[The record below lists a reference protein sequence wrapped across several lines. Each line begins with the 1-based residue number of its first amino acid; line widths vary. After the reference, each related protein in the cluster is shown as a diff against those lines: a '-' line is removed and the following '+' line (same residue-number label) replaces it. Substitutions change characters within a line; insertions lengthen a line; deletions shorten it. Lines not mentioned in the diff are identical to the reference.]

1 MWIVL
6 IYIFLNFNIDIV
18 RLIIFFFY
26 CLNYILCRER
36 ERGNYVDMNMYNVSY
51 QNILLKWMGWV
62 NDKV

>member
-18 RLIIFFFY
+18 RLIIFFFIVWIIY
-26 CLNYILCRER
+26 YVEW

-51 QNILLKWMGWV
+51 
-62 NDKV
+62 